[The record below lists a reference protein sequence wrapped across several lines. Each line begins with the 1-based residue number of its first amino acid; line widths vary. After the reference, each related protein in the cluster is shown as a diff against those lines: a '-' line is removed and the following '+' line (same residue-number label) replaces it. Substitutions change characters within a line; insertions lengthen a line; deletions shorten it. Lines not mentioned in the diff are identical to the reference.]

1 LALDFVI
8 KPMMILYDS
17 KIFQLQKYG
26 GISRYFV
33 NLIQRVAREEQVVV
47 SASLYVNNYLAELP
61 PGLVKGVKLAWSPP
75 GSGRVLE
82 WVGRAVD
89 RVVIAKSSPDVL
101 HETYYSRQAVAPA
114 SIPSVLTVYDM
125 IHERYANMFPRRVDI
140 ARRKA
145 AAVSRASHVIC
156 ISENTRRDLLEF
168 YDVDPNKVSVVHL
181 GYDVLN
187 AGMDSGERASTLSK
201 SLPYLL
207 YVGER
212 AFYKNFQTF
221 LRAYAGS
228 VWLRKNFRI
237 ICFGGGGFQA
247 DELELIREL
256 DIKPGQIEQVG
267 GGDNMLAVHYQNAAA
282 FVYPSLYE
290 GFGIPPLE
298 AMALGCPVVCSNT
311 SSIPEVVGDAG
322 EYFDPQHIESIR
334 ASLESVLQ
342 SSERRAELIRKGF
355 KKCAEYSWDRCASET
370 LEIYRGLVR

>member
-1 LALDFVI
+1 
-8 KPMMILYDS
+8 MILYDS
-17 KIFQLQKYG
+17 KIFQNQKYG

-33 NLIQRVAREEQVVV
+33 NLVQRVAREEQVVV

-82 WVGRAVD
+82 WVGRIVD

-101 HETYYSRQAVAPA
+101 HETYYSRSAVAPA
-114 SIPSVLTVYDM
+114 SIPTVLTVHDM
-125 IHERYANMFPRRVDI
+125 IHERFASMFPQRVSI
-140 ARRKA
+140 AQQKA
-145 AAVSRASHVIC
+145 AAVSRAGHVIC
-156 ISENTRRDLLEF
+156 VSENTRRDLLEF
-168 YDVDPNKVSVVHL
+168 YELDPNKVSVVHH
-181 GYDVLN
+181 GYDVLK
-187 AGMDSGERASTLSK
+187 AGEGSEEAASALKK
-201 SLPYLL
+201 SQPYLL

-212 AFYKNFQTF
+212 GFYKNFKAF

-228 VWLRKNFRI
+228 AWLGKNFRI

-256 DIKPGQIEQVG
+256 DIKPGQIEQIG
-267 GGDNMLAVHYQNAAA
+267 GGDNLLAVHYQNAAA

-290 GFGIPPLE
+290 GFGMPPLE
-298 AMALGCPVVCSNT
+298 AMALGCPVICSNT

-322 EYFDPQHIESIR
+322 EYFDPEHIESIR

-342 SSERRAELIRKGF
+342 STERRAELIRKGF
-355 KKCAEYSWDRCASET
+355 KKCVEYSWNRCASET

>member
-1 LALDFVI
+1 
-8 KPMMILYDS
+8 MMILYDS

-47 SASLYVNNYLAELP
+47 SAPLHVNNYLAELP
-61 PGLVKGVKLAWSPP
+61 PGLVKGAKLAWSPP

-82 WVGRAVD
+82 FVGGVID
-89 RVVIAKSSPDVL
+89 RMVIAKSSPDVL
-101 HETYYSRQAVAPA
+101 HETYYSRKAVAPA
-114 SIPSVLTVYDM
+114 TIPSVLTVYDM
-125 IHERYANMFPRRVDI
+125 IHERFANMFPRRVNI

-168 YDVDPNKVSVVHL
+168 HNLDPNKVSVVHL
-181 GYDVLN
+181 GCDVLK
-187 AGMDSGERASTLSK
+187 AGTDSGVLVSALNK
-201 SLPYLL
+201 SMPYLL
-207 YVGER
+207 YVGDR
-212 AFYKNFQTF
+212 AFYKNFKTL
-221 LRAYAGS
+221 LRAYAS
-228 VWLRKNFRI
+228 SAWLRKNFRI

-247 DELELIREL
+247 DELQLIREL
-256 DIKPGQIEQVG
+256 DLDPTRIEQVG
-267 GGDNMLAVHYQNAAA
+267 GGDNVLAVYYQNAAA

-322 EYFDPQHIESIR
+322 EYFDPEQIESIR
-334 ASLESVLQ
+334 ASVEQVLQ
-342 SSERRAELIRKGF
+342 SSERRAELIRNGY

>member
-1 LALDFVI
+1 MALDFVI

-322 EYFDPQHIESIR
+322 EYFDPEHVESIR
-334 ASLESVLQ
+334 ASVESVLQ
-342 SSERRAELIRKGF
+342 STEKRAELIQKGY